1 MKKFFFMAVVAFMT
15 LLSACGSQGAAEGVA
30 KKIDNHEQL
39 TQEDFGVMLDY
50 ITPELEQMVKLIEMG
65 ADDKDVE
72 ALNKEFP
79 LTEVFL
85 PAIMQNEQKF
95 DEANKKKS
103 EKIAQLYME
112 AFRAAA
118 KKQGV
123 NFDEFNQELPA
134 ELPAVDSL

>member
-15 LLSACGSQGAAEGVA
+15 LLSACGSQGAAEEVA